1 MSNFEPAMRTI
12 AMPADTNPNGDV
24 FGGWLLAQMDL
35 AGGNVAVR
43 RARGRVA
50 TVAITAMT
58 FHLPVYVG
66 DEVSCYGTVE
76 RIGRTSMAI
85 RVETWVRRARTG
97 DREKVTEGLF
107 TYVAIDD
114 DRRPRPVPEELPPIV
129 SI

>member
-1 MSNFEPAMRTI
+1 
-12 AMPADTNPNGDV
+12 
-24 FGGWLLAQMDL
+24 
-35 AGGNVAVR
+35 
-43 RARGRVA
+43 
-50 TVAITAMT
+50 MT